1 MARPPLLCEEGNSPR
16 EFNSFTPS
24 MTAAMVDIQRE
35 RLSKFPPGY
44 IQNSSM
50 ENMPDVGAEV
60 RRLETL
66 LDAARLLNSTLEL
79 KELTQI
85 ILDVVRAEVPVDR
98 VSVFVVD
105 RGRNGL
111 HSLVAQ
117 EVEDFEI
124 TLPMGTGTAGTVA
137 A

>member
-1 MARPPLLCEEGNSPR
+1 MDT
-16 EFNSFTPS
+16 TPE
-24 MTAAMVDIQRE
+24 A
-35 RLSKFPPGY
+35 
-44 IQNSSM
+44 
-50 ENMPDVGAEV
+50 GAEV

-98 VSVFVVD
+98 ISVFVAD
-105 RGRNGL
+105 RGRNSL

-117 EVEDFEI
+117 GVKDFEI
-124 TLPMGTGTAGTVA
+124 TLPIGAGRAGTGARPGESLGITAA
-137 A
+137 YAEHPFES